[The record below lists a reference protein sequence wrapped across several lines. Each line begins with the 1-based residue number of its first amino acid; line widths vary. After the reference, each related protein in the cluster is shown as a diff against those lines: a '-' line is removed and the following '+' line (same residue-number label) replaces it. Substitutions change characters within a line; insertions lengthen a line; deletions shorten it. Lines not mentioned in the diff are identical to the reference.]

1 MGVAI
6 TRIAAWNLN
15 CSHKAGLFRLGVL
28 KPMEFAFVPR
38 NAAGPRE
45 EVVMGKGASAGFWI
59 AGVGVGAGCMYLM
72 DPDCG
77 RARRALLQDK
87 ATSVYREVRTSV
99 EKAQAD
105 LANRAHGLLAEAKS
119 ALQHEPV
126 EEDQLIAR
134 VRAKLG
140 RLVSHPHAI
149 DVFAHGGAITLSGA
163 VLEHEA
169 QQLVSGVGAIH
180 GVSLVCDHLVRHH
193 DADYIA
199 TLRGGRERHPT
210 GPQSFRHHWPPAL
223 RMLAGVAGAG
233 VGLYGLFSSSRA
245 VRAVALPFGMGLLA
259 RGISTGKHKETAQ

>member
-1 MGVAI
+1 
-6 TRIAAWNLN
+6 
-15 CSHKAGLFRLGVL
+15 
-28 KPMEFAFVPR
+28 
-38 NAAGPRE
+38 
-45 EVVMGKGASAGFWI
+45 MGKGASVGLLI
-59 AGVGVGAGCMYLM
+59 AGTGVGAGCMYLM
-72 DPDCG
+72 DPDRG

-87 ATSVYREVRTSV
+87 ATSAYREVRTSAD
-99 EKAQAD
+99 KAQAD
-105 LANRAHGLLAEAKS
+105 LANRVHGLLAETKS

-180 GVSLVCDHLVRHH
+180 GVSSVCDHLVRHH

-199 TLRGGRERHPT
+199 TLQGGRERHPT
-210 GPQSFRHHWPPAL
+210 APQFFRQHWPPAL

-245 VRAVALPFGMGLLA
+245 VRAVTLPFGIGLLA
-259 RGISTGKHKETAQ
+259 RGISTGKHRETAQ